1 MKKISIVLCVMTFLL
16 TPLFGAEKKPSNVKK
31 IVTKEHQLSKADM
44 KKLMA
49 KFSSKKM
56 SAKDMKKMKAAF
68 GGRKFRENGVAFV
81 YRGSGR
87 CRYCYE
93 DDDDH

>member
-1 MKKISIVLCVMTFLL
+1 MKKLSIVLCVMAFLL
-16 TPLFGAEKKPSNVKK
+16 TPLFGAEKKRSSVKK
-31 IVTKEHQLSKADM
+31 IVTKEHQLSKADI
-44 KKLMA
+44 KKLVA

-68 GGRKFRENGVAFV
+68 AFEPSGIAFV
-81 YRGSGR
+81 YRGNGR

-93 DDDDH
+93 DDDDYL